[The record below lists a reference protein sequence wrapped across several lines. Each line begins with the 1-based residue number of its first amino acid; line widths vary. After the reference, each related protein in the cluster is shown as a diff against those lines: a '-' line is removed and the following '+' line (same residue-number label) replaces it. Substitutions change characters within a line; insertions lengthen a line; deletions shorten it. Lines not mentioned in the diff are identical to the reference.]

1 MPLRQRTPA
10 PPCRAVRLLLSPLQ
24 VGSVEVKNRVAFTA
38 HGSFL
43 EFYRPGVTADRYVAY
58 EERRA
63 RGGAGLIVL
72 QTMHVHPSSHAT
84 GHYPYDREDLRPK
97 LAAMAGALHRHDT
110 RVVQQLNHFGAQFR
124 SDGRQGLEALWAF
137 DDAVTGEGEAAHRM
151 TSAEIEEVLDAF
163 AETAAL
169 CVEAGLDG
177 VELHGTHGYLLQQ
190 SFSPWG
196 NHRDDPWGEPLAF
209 GRQLVERVRA
219 RIGRE
224 PVVGLRISTD
234 DFLSAERGGLRPEG
248 LRDVARALVD
258 TGLLDYVSQSE
269 GSRTGHYARSIGSYR
284 HRLGEF
290 LPLAGTMRRTLGERV
305 PVLAASRINEPALAE
320 KALEAGDCDLVAMTR
335 ALIADPDL
343 VSKVRDGR
351 RIRHCVGANQ
361 GCVDRMV
368 GGQPITCFHNPD
380 VGREGRGDP
389 VPAATPRRI
398 LVVGGGP
405 AGLKAAETAARRG
418 HLVTLVDREQ
428 ELGGRLRHVRRLGSA
443 AELFRSVEWLELE
456 LADLG
461 VDVRTG
467 VEADEALVG
476 GADVVVLATGSRPA
490 VDRLAV
496 ELDGSIPVLSVDD
509 AVTSDAFTGSVLLV
523 DQRGDLETALTA
535 EHVASHGADLTVVT
549 PYPTVAP
556 YVGFTHVNDVLMRLY
571 GLGCALE
578 PSTVFGGV
586 AGGQA
591 LTRHIHTRETRWRPF
606 GAVVAGVH
614 GRADTGLAHAVE
626 RAGKRLLLAGD
637 AVAPRTALHAF
648 REGDDA
654 GRAA

>member
-1 MPLRQRTPA
+1 MS
-10 PPCRAVRLLLSPLQ
+10 LLLSPLQ
-24 VGSVEVKNRVAFTA
+24 VGSVEVRNRIAFTA

-43 EFYRPGVTADRYVAY
+43 EFYRPGAPADRYVAY

-63 RGGAGLIVL
+63 RGGVGLIFL

-84 GHYPYDREDLRPK
+84 GHYPYEPDDLRPK
-97 LAAMAGALHRHDT
+97 LAAMADALHRHDT

-124 SDGRQGLEALWAF
+124 SDGRQGLEPLWGL
-137 DDAVTGEGEAAHRM
+137 DDMVSGEGEAAHRM
-151 TSAEIEEVLDAF
+151 TAAEIEEVLDAF
-163 AETAAL
+163 ADTAQV

-196 NHRDDPWGEPLAF
+196 NHRDDAWGEPLAF
-209 GRQLVERVRA
+209 GKALVERVRA
-219 RIGRE
+219 RVGRE

-234 DFLSAERGGLRPEG
+234 DFMAPERGGLGPEG
-248 LRDVARALVD
+248 LQEVARALVD
-258 TGLLDYVSQSE
+258 TGGLDYVSQSE

-290 LPLAGTMRRTLGERV
+290 LPLAGAMRRALDGRV
-305 PVLAASRINEPALAE
+305 PVLAASRINEPRLAE
-320 KALEAGDCDLVAMTR
+320 QALEAGDCDLVAMTR

-343 VSKVRDGR
+343 VNKVREGR

-380 VGREGRGDP
+380 VGREGRGEPPP
-389 VPAATPRRI
+389 VEVPQDV

-405 AGLKAAETAARRG
+405 AGLKAAEIAARRG
-418 HLVTLVDREQ
+418 HRVTLVEREQ
-428 ELGGRLRHVRRLGSA
+428 ELGGRLRHVRGLGSA

-456 LADLG
+456 LAELG
-461 VDVRTG
+461 VDVRLG
-467 VEADEALVG
+467 VEADEALVA
-476 GADVVVLATGSRPA
+476 GADVVILATGARPA
-490 VDRLAV
+490 VDRLGV
-496 ELDGSIPVLSVDD
+496 ELDGSIPVLSIDE
-509 AVTSDAFTGSVLLV
+509 AVTRDAFAGPVLVV

-535 EHVASHGADLTVVT
+535 EHVASHGGQVTVVT
-549 PYPTVAP
+549 PYLSVAP
-556 YVGFTHVNDVLMRLY
+556 YVGFTHLNDVLQRLH

-578 PSTVFGGV
+578 PSTLFGGV
-586 AGGQA
+586 QGGEA
-591 LTRHIHTRETRWRPF
+591 VTRHVHTREVTRRPF
-606 GAVVAGVH
+606 DAVVAGVH
-614 GRADTGLAHAVE
+614 GRADTALAGAVE
-626 RAGKRLLLAGD
+626 RAGRKLLVAGD
-637 AVAPRTALHAF
+637 AVAPRTALHAY